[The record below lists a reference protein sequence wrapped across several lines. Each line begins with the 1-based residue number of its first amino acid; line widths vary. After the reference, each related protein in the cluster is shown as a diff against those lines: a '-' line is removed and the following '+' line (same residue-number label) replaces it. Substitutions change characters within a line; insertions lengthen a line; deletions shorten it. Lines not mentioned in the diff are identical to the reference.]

1 MKNDKDLNNAFVH
14 TNNSKDFQDLHGRRA
29 INAGKSKDGSDL
41 ITRKE
46 VIDQLNLIRA
56 FVGMPLIKD

>member
-1 MKNDKDLNNAFVH
+1 MKNERDLNNAFTH
-14 TNNSKDFQDLHGRRA
+14 TNNSNEFLDIHNRRI
-29 INAGKSKDGSDL
+29 INVGKSKYDTDA

-56 FVGMPLIKD
+56 FVGMPLIQD